1 MQLTDSEGAPQ
12 AVALMPHQ
20 GVGPAT
26 SPQRVGRLPLGRKVG
41 YAAGQLVDLV
51 VSSMLNI
58 FVLFYVSAVCG
69 LPGGLAGLA
78 LGGGIVVD
86 AVMDPLIGSL
96 SDGWR
101 SRFGRRVPFM
111 VAALV
116 PLVLTFNLMFALPSG
131 LGQTALFLWLLLLS
145 VCLRISLS
153 IFHLPYQ
160 ALGAELSDDYD
171 ERSSIAAW
179 RWGIGIIGTLA
190 VVGLGYGVFL
200 AGPSGVSN
208 RASYLSLTLTLTV
221 LLLAGALFSIRQG
234 LATRHIQHQTVAPTE
249 ALHVRLYGEM
259 REMFRNRTF
268 RILFAASLFFN
279 IELGVNQ
286 ALGLHV
292 ATFFWGLGPAEMQIV
307 FVPAVLGLV
316 LGAPL
321 AGPLV
326 KRFEKRTV
334 LLVGMIGMVICHA
347 LPVSLKLLGF
357 LHLTNGKLIAALSP
371 VVLLGSVM
379 MALSLIAFLSIIPD
393 AADEHEHQFGAR
405 REGLYFAGWAF
416 ATKAATGGG
425 VLIAGVVLQLLDF
438 PAQMSEQ
445 AHTVLP
451 AWKVSW
457 LAFAHGPGAGL
468 LSIAGVALVLL
479 YPINKQ
485 VHARIVADLTAR
497 RRAPD
502 LAAERVSAHSPGD

>member
-1 MQLTDSEGAPQ
+1 MQLIDTDGAPP
-12 AVALMPHQ
+12 AGALVPDQ
-20 GVGPAT
+20 GPSVLTG
-26 SPQRVGRLPLGRKVG
+26 SRRVGRLPLRRKAG

-58 FVLFYVSAVCG
+58 FVLFYVTAVCG

-111 VAALV
+111 VGALV

-131 LGQTALFLWLLLLS
+131 LGQAALFLWLMLLS

-153 IFHLPYQ
+153 MFHLPYQ

-171 ERSSIAAW
+171 ERSSIAVW
-179 RWGIGIIGTLA
+179 RWGIGITGTLA

-200 AGPSGVSN
+200 AGPAGVSN
-208 RASYLSLTLTLTV
+208 RAAYLSLTLTLSV
-221 LLLAGALFSIRQG
+221 LLLAGALVAIRQG
-234 LATRHIQHQTVAPTE
+234 LATRYMQHQTTAPTE
-249 ALHVRLYGEM
+249 AIHLRLYGEM

-292 ATFFWGLGPAEMQIV
+292 ATFFWGLSSKQMQIV
-307 FVPAVLGLV
+307 FVPAVLGLAV
-316 LGAPL
+316 GAPL
-321 AGPLV
+321 AVPLW

-334 LLVGMIGMVICHA
+334 LLIGMIGMVTCHA
-347 LPVSLKLLGF
+347 LPVSLQLLGL
-357 LHLTNGKLIAALSP
+357 LHLSKEGLIAVLSP
-371 VVLLGSVM
+371 LVFLGSLT

-393 AADEHEHQFGAR
+393 AADEHEHLFGTR

-425 VLIAGVVLQLLDF
+425 VLIAGVVLQILNF
-438 PAQMSEQ
+438 PAQMTEQ
-445 AHTVLP
+445 AHAVVLP
-451 AWKVSW
+451 ARTISW
-457 LAFAHGPGAGL
+457 LAFAQGPGAAL
-468 LSIAGVALVLL
+468 LSIAGIALALR

-485 VHARIVADLTAR
+485 SHARIISDLTAR
-497 RRAPD
+497 KRAAP
-502 LAAERVSAHSPGD
+502 